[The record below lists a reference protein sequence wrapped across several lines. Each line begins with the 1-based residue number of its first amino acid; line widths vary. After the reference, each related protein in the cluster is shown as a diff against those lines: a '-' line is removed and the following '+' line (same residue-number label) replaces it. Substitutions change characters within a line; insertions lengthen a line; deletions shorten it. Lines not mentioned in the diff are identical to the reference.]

1 MPAVLKGNL
10 QINGTERRGR
20 VINTPASY
28 LVRPVQISARRPYIV
43 TVLVNSSMQILGL
56 YSKVG
61 YGRVI

>member
-1 MPAVLKGNL
+1 MPAVQKGNL

-20 VINTPASY
+20 VINTPAPY

-56 YSKVG
+56 YS
-61 YGRVI
+61 